1 MRAYEVVM
9 RSGAKNE
16 VMAEVLHDDPGLDD
30 KIYFYR
36 DKCLKQ
42 LVAYFLREE
51 VAGIILGPE
60 NPAPSRATNNSLH
73 RGGRVVGALRG
84 PGYFVARIPPWRDR
98 KRSFACDARIPSLR
112 KGRAFSKML

>member
-1 MRAYEVVM
+1 MATYYERVMRAYEVVM

-16 VMAEVLHDDPGLDD
+16 VVAEVLHDDPGLDD

-36 DKCLKQ
+36 DHGLKQ

-60 NPAPSRATNNSLH
+60 SSIAAPR
-73 RGGRVVGALRG
+73 
-84 PGYFVARIPPWRDR
+84 Y
-98 KRSFACDARIPSLR
+98 K
-112 KGRAFSKML
+112 